1 MALMN
6 KFKCAI
12 HFGSLVVKCFQLKK
26 QKTMRPSSPFGG
38 NITGYNSSFTL
49 YQNNTESTAKN
60 S

>member
-1 MALMN
+1 MLSI
-6 KFKCAI
+6 K
-12 HFGSLVVKCFQLKK
+12 KK
-26 QKTMRPSSPFGG
+26 QTMRPSSPFGG